1 VQQVKRLVTR
11 WSALSQQ
18 MKPDAIARWGTWI
31 QVGLLILFI
40 SLGVAISGK
49 AEREGGVKSIPVVGG
64 TENAGFQ
71 R

>member
-1 VQQVKRLVTR
+1 MQQVKRLVTR

-31 QVGLLILFI
+31 QVGLLIVFI

-49 AEREGGVKSIPVVGG
+49 AEREGGAKPIPVVGRS
-64 TENAGFQ
+64 ENAGFQ

>member
-1 VQQVKRLVTR
+1 MQQVKRLVTR

-31 QVGLLILFI
+31 QIGLLIGFI
-40 SLGVAISGK
+40 SLGVVLSGK
-49 AEREGGVKSIPVVGG
+49 GEGEGKVVPVVGRS
-64 TENAGFQ
+64 ENAGFQ